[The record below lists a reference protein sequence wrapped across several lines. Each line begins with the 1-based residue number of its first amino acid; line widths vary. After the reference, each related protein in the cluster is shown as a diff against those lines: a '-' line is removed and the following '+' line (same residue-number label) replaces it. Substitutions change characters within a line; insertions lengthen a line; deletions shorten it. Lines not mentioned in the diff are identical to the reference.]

1 MAGIGATRIFRIAVL
16 AAIRC
21 RISTRSARKSAHRRL
36 PPDSGLYPEIGRR
49 AFADRRAAI
58 EVAAS
63 LSLVENHR
71 LIQ

>member
-1 MAGIGATRIFRIAVL
+1 LPDFDEVGAKIRAQEIA
-16 AAIRC
+16 A
-21 RISTRSARKSAHRRL
+21 
-36 PPDSGLYPEIGRR
+36 DSGLYPEIGRR

-58 EVAAS
+58 EFAAS

>member
-1 MAGIGATRIFRIAVL
+1 
-16 AAIRC
+16 
-21 RISTRSARKSAHRRL
+21 L

-58 EVAAS
+58 EFAAS